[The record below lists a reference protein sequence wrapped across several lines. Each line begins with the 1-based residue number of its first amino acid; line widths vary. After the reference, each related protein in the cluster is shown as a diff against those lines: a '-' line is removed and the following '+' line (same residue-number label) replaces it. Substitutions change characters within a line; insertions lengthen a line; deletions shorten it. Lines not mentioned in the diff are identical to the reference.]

1 MEQSAHG
8 GADAGLADVET
19 HSIDF
24 VPLSE
29 RHGRVRDQFT
39 FWFAATMNVVN
50 CVIGGVVIFLGLS
63 FFWACVAIVLGS
75 LVGVVLV
82 GFHALQGPRLGVP
95 QMVQSRGQFG
105 FYGAVI
111 IFVAAIVLDFGFLA
125 AQLVI
130 QGEAMNLLITSVS
143 IPVWIAIFTL
153 PTIGL
158 AIYGYNWIHTWQRIF
173 TGILGVTFA
182 VILIQALTYG
192 GLPKASA
199 GFHVPALAAFMGGMA
214 LFVMDV
220 VSWAPYVSDYSRYL
234 PPTVPARRTFWAVT
248 LGIAIPTI
256 FSGILG
262 AYVTGL
268 LPNDL
273 TVAALQQVSGNW
285 ALIVISIGLIGANA
299 LTAYTGMLALASVVS
314 CVKDIR
320 NSLSM
325 RVIGIV
331 LLSLASLIAGI
342 VGYKS
347 FVSNLSN
354 FLNVLLFVFI
364 PWSAINLIDFYLVKH
379 GNYDVPSFFTPRGKY
394 GGWLWR
400 GLIPYFLAVAIEVPF
415 IDQTLYTGP
424 LVQSLGGVDISWIVG
439 GVSAVVLYVIAV
451 KLPVGKK
458 PLAQN
463 EAPESGREGLAS
475 STGEELTDRRLV

>member
-1 MEQSAHG
+1 MEQSAVR
-8 GADAGLADVET
+8 GADAGFADVET

-50 CVIGGVVIFLGLS
+50 CVVGGVVIFLGLN
-63 FFWACVAIVLGS
+63 FFWACIAIVAGS

-95 QMVQSRGQFG
+95 QMIQSRGQFG
-105 FYGAVI
+105 FYGAAVI
-111 IFVAAIVLDFGFLA
+111 FMASIVLDFGFLA

-130 QGEAMNLLITSVS
+130 QGEAMNLLISSVS
-143 IPVWIAIFTL
+143 IPIWIAIFTL

-158 AIYGYNWIHTWQRIF
+158 AIYGYDWIHTWQRVF
-173 TGILGVTFA
+173 TVILGITFA
-182 VILIQALTYG
+182 IIFIQALTYG

-199 GFHVPALAAFMGGMA
+199 GFHIPALAAFMAGMS

-268 LPNDL
+268 FPNLL
-273 TVAALQQVSGNW
+273 TVAALQQVAGDW
-285 ALIVISIGLIGANA
+285 ALVVISVGLIGANA

-314 CVKDIR
+314 CVKDVR

-325 RVIGIV
+325 RVVGII
-331 LLSLASLIAGI
+331 LLSLASLIAAL

-364 PWSAINLIDFYLVKH
+364 PWSAINLVDFYFVKH
-379 GNYDVPSFFTPRGKY
+379 GDYDVPSFFTPKGIY

-400 GLIPYFLAVAIEVPF
+400 GLVPYFLAVALEVPF
-415 IDQTLYTGP
+415 INQTLYTGP
-424 LVQSLGGVDISWIVG
+424 LVKSLGGVDISWIVG
-439 GVSAVVLYVIAV
+439 GVSAVVLYLIAV
-451 KLPVGKK
+451 RLPVGGTT
-458 PLAQN
+458 LNQS
-463 EAPESGREGLAS
+463 ESSVALEGLGRPA
-475 STGEELTDRRLV
+475 TEELSDHPVV